1 MAGRSGCEKSVG
13 VAAGTATPILFL
25 GKEKPLG
32 AAALHAEWLGRLHGQ
47 SPNTGDSAIGNCR
60 YDEAPNAVDSLSY
73 WRMIC
78 QFATRMTSTPR
89 IQGGIFGSSGR

>member
-1 MAGRSGCEKSVG
+1 M
-13 VAAGTATPILFL
+13 LFL
-25 GKEKPLG
+25 GDEKPLG
-32 AAALHAEWLGRLHGQ
+32 AAALHAERLEWLRRE
-47 SPNTGDSAIGNCR
+47 SPSSGDAIVGDCR
-60 YDEAPNAVDSLSY
+60 SDETPKAVGGLSY